1 MTDVDRSTDD
11 LLIEIQDE
19 LMHARF
25 RFDALKLIFKSFEDT
40 RAASAC
46 QEVFD
51 LASRSS
57 AVCRSSSTRLPGACW
72 KTRNRP
78 DDLGFSQLPL
88 DRVSELLSCP
98 T

>member
-1 MTDVDRSTDD
+1 MADVEDSTHSIAK

-25 RFDALKLIFKSFEDT
+25 RLDPLELIFEGLEDT

-51 LASRSS
+51 LASEKLGSVQDKFDALAR
-57 AVCRSSSTRLPGACW
+57 RLLEKKEPA
-72 KTRNRP
+72 
-78 DDLGFSQLPL
+78 
-88 DRVSELLSCP
+88 
-98 T
+98 

>member
-1 MTDVDRSTDD
+1 MTDVNRSTDD

-51 LASRSS
+51 LASEKLGSVQIKFDALAR
-57 AVCRSSSTRLPGACW
+57 RLLENKEQA
-72 KTRNRP
+72 
-78 DDLGFSQLPL
+78 
-88 DRVSELLSCP
+88 
-98 T
+98 